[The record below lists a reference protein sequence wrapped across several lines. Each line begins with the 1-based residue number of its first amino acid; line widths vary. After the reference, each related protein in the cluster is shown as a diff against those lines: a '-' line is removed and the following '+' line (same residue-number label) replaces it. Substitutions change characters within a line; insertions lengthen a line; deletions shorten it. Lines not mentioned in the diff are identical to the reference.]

1 MLLLLYYSVKLAI
14 VACKINL
21 IVIDDDNDEDADD
34 AADDNDAD
42 YDNVDDADGTCSKYV
57 THITNT

>member
-1 MLLLLYYSVKLAI
+1 VKLAI

-42 YDNVDDADGTCSKYV
+42 YDNVDDADGTCSTYV
-57 THITNT
+57 THIIDT